1 MFTYLDVLQAEISA
15 PDPNPVMVKGTADR
29 LKAIAAKAGDAGL
42 SASVS
47 TLVTFLLKVLGM
59 G

>member
-1 MFTYLDVLQAEISA
+1 
-15 PDPNPVMVKGTADR
+15 MVKGTGDR
-29 LKAIAAKAGDAGL
+29 WKAIAAKAGNAGL

-47 TLVTFLLKVLGM
+47 TLVTFLLKVLGI